1 MAFFYKYN
9 KNFFTHLGVED
20 NTPPHTHILNFKSH
34 NLKSEIFFLVLIIP
48 NLLAFC
54 FGCCWG
60 AGADA
65 NGC

>member
-1 MAFFYKYN
+1 MTFFYKYN

-48 NLLAFC
+48 NVLAFC
-54 FGCCWG
+54 FG
-60 AGADA
+60 
-65 NGC
+65 